1 MSSITLNLEIP
12 LTSADRAVLETLLGA
27 RPAGETITA
36 TVTPAPPEE
45 PKKAPAKKAPAKKAA
60 PKKET
65 PAPEPDDDEPD
76 EFASDEAVK
85 ESAPKKKAPVKKET
99 PADVDEQVAQ
109 EEIEAVMP
117 EKEGGDKRKTAI
129 DLGAAALGEGRADD
143 VRAALGSLGASRVS
157 QLKDDQLDAFIEAL
171 S

>member
-45 PKKAPAKKAPAKKAA
+45 PKKAPAKKAPVKKAA
-60 PKKET
+60 
-65 PAPEPDDDEPD
+65 APEPDDEPD

-85 ESAPKKKAPVKKET
+85 ESAPKKKAPVKKEA
-99 PADVDEQVAQ
+99 PADVDEPVAQ
-109 EEIEAVMP
+109 EEIKAVMP
-117 EKEGGDKRKTAI
+117 EKEDGDKRKTAI

>member
-36 TVTPAPPEE
+36 TVTPAPAEE
-45 PKKAPAKKAPAKKAA
+45 PKKAPAKKAPVKKA
-60 PKKET
+60 
-65 PAPEPDDDEPD
+65 DDEPD

-85 ESAPKKKAPVKKET
+85 ESAPKRKKAPVKKET

-109 EEIEAVMP
+109 EEIKAVMP

>member
-45 PKKAPAKKAPAKKAA
+45 PKKAPAKKAPVKKAA
-60 PKKET
+60 
-65 PAPEPDDDEPD
+65 APEPDDEPD

-85 ESAPKKKAPVKKET
+85 ESAPKRKKAPVKKET
-99 PADVDEQVAQ
+99 PADVDEQVAR
-109 EEIEAVMP
+109 EEIKAVMP

>member
-45 PKKAPAKKAPAKKAA
+45 PKKAPAKKAPVKKAA
-60 PKKET
+60 
-65 PAPEPDDDEPD
+65 APEPDDEPD

-85 ESAPKKKAPVKKET
+85 ESAPKKKAPVKK
-99 PADVDEQVAQ
+99 AD
-109 EEIEAVMP
+109 P
-117 EKEGGDKRKTAI
+117 EPEGGDKRKTAI

-143 VRAALGSLGASRVS
+143 VRAALESLGASRVS

>member
-1 MSSITLNLEIP
+1 MSTITLNLEIP
-12 LTSADRAVLETLLGA
+12 LTDDDRKVLSTLLGDA
-27 RPAGETITA
+27 PVIEVPALKE
-36 TVTPAPPEE
+36 APE
-45 PKKAPAKKAPAKKAA
+45 KAPAKKAPAKKSA
-60 PKKET
+60 PAKK
-65 PAPEPDDDEPD
+65 APEKAPEADDEPD

-85 ESAPKKKAPVKKET
+85 ESAPKKKAPVKKDAA
-99 PADVDEQVAQ
+99 PAPAED
-109 EEIEAVMP
+109 
-117 EKEGGDKRKTAI
+117 GDKRKTAI

>member
-45 PKKAPAKKAPAKKAA
+45 PKKAPAKKAPVKKAA
-60 PKKET
+60 
-65 PAPEPDDDEPD
+65 APEPDDEPD

-99 PADVDEQVAQ
+99 PADVDEQVAR
-109 EEIEAVMP
+109 EEIKAVMP

-143 VRAALGSLGASRVS
+143 VRAALESLGASRVS
-157 QLKDDQLDAFIEAL
+157 QLKEDQLDDFIKAL

>member
-45 PKKAPAKKAPAKKAA
+45 PKKAPAKKAPVKKAA
-60 PKKET
+60 
-65 PAPEPDDDEPD
+65 APEPDDEPD

-99 PADVDEQVAQ
+99 PA
-109 EEIEAVMP
+109 P
-117 EKEGGDKRKTAI
+117 EPEGGDKRKTAI

-143 VRAALGSLGASRVS
+143 VRAALESLGASRVS

>member
-1 MSSITLNLEIP
+1 MSAITLNLEIP
-12 LTSADRAVLETLLGA
+12 LTDDDRKVLSALLGDA
-27 RPAGETITA
+27 PVIEVPALKE
-36 TVTPAPPEE
+36 APE
-45 PKKAPAKKAPAKKAA
+45 KAPAKKAPAKKSA
-60 PKKET
+60 PVKK
-65 PAPEPDDDEPD
+65 APEKAPEADDEPD

-85 ESAPKKKAPVKKET
+85 ESAPKKKAPVKKEA
-99 PADVDEQVAQ
+99 PADVDEPVAQ
-109 EEIEAVMP
+109 EEIKAVMP
-117 EKEGGDKRKTAI
+117 EKEDGDKRKTAI

>member
-45 PKKAPAKKAPAKKAA
+45 PKKAPAKKAPVKKAA
-60 PKKET
+60 
-65 PAPEPDDDEPD
+65 APEPDDEPD

-99 PADVDEQVAQ
+99 PAPA
-109 EEIEAVMP
+109 
-117 EKEGGDKRKTAI
+117 EGGDKRKTAI

-143 VRAALGSLGASRVS
+143 VRAALEELGASRVS
-157 QLKDDQLDAFIEAL
+157 QLKEDQLDAFIEAL

>member
-12 LTSADRAVLETLLGA
+12 LTSADRAVLSTLLGA

-45 PKKAPAKKAPAKKAA
+45 PKKAPAKKAPAKKSA
-60 PKKET
+60 PVKK
-65 PAPEPDDDEPD
+65 APEKAPGADDEPD

-85 ESAPKKKAPVKKET
+85 ESAPKKKA
-99 PADVDEQVAQ
+99 A
-109 EEIEAVMP
+109 P
-117 EKEGGDKRKTAI
+117 EPEGGDKRKTAI

-143 VRAALGSLGASRVS
+143 VRAALESLGASRVS
-157 QLKDDQLDAFIEAL
+157 QLKEDQLDAFIEAL

>member
-12 LTSADRAVLETLLGA
+12 LTSADRAVLETLL
-27 RPAGETITA
+27 GETITA

-45 PKKAPAKKAPAKKAA
+45 PKKAPAKKAPAKKSA
-60 PKKET
+60 PAKK
-65 PAPEPDDDEPD
+65 APEADDEPD

-109 EEIEAVMP
+109 EEIKAVMP

>member
-1 MSSITLNLEIP
+1 M
-12 LTSADRAVLETLLGA
+12 
-27 RPAGETITA
+27 
-36 TVTPAPPEE
+36 TPAPPEE
-45 PKKAPAKKAPAKKAA
+45 PKKAPAKKAPVKKAA
-60 PKKET
+60 
-65 PAPEPDDDEPD
+65 APEPDDEPD

-85 ESAPKKKAPVKKET
+85 ESAPKKKKKAPVKKET

-109 EEIEAVMP
+109 EEIKAVMP
-117 EKEGGDKRKTAI
+117 EKEDGDKRKTAI